1 MSKNDELCIKNEELC
16 IKNEELCIKNDA
28 FCREPRPP
36 TLFSE
41 MKPDPIGSRAPL
53 LAEHT
58 VEVLTEAGMSGAEIS
73 KLLDEGAVAQPRE
86 PSKL

>member
-1 MSKNDELCIKNEELC
+1 
-16 IKNEELCIKNDA
+16 
-28 FCREPRPP
+28 
-36 TLFSE
+36 